1 MREIKESQ
9 QLQAYLTQHGLEEVF
24 HEPLRPDLGLYAFE
38 PGEELC
44 SQGGKADMLYVLVKG
59 KIKIYTT
66 SPEGR
71 TLVISFKNPPEVI
84 GDIEYIR
91 DLNIINTVEAVSPVH
106 VIGISA
112 KRLKKHGD
120 DHAPLLRFLLDIITK
135 KFYVKSDF
143 LSFNL
148 MYPVEVR
155 LASYLLSVCYDESDE
170 GFEGRLATSEMTDTA
185 NLIGTSYR
193 HLNRVIRKL
202 AEDGLVERSGGYL
215 HVRNR
220 IGLEQLAGRNLY
232 EH

>member
-1 MREIKESQ
+1 MREIREPGR
-9 QLQAYLTQHGLEEVF
+9 LDAYLAQHHLEEAF
-24 HEPLRPDLGLYAFE
+24 HEPLRPHLRLYAFD

-44 SQGGKADMLYVLVKG
+44 SQGAPAETVYMLVKG
-59 KIKIYTT
+59 KIKIHTT

-84 GDIEYIR
+84 GDIEYVR
-91 DLNIINTVEAVSPVH
+91 GLDIINTVEAVSPAE
-106 VIGISA
+106 VIGISG
-112 KRLKKHGD
+112 KMLKKYGD
-120 DHAPLLRFLLDIITK
+120 DHAPLLRFMLDIITK
-135 KFYVKSDF
+135 KFYIKSDF

-148 MYPVEVR
+148 MVPVEVR
-155 LASYLLSVCYDESDE
+155 LASYLLSVCYDESDA
-170 GFEGRLATSEMTDTA
+170 GFEGRLAISRLTDTA

-202 AEDGLVERSGGYL
+202 SEEGLVERSGGYL

-220 IGLEQLAGRNLY
+220 PGLERLAGRNLY